1 MNILEKI
8 SELCETR
15 YTPDSRTNQQLRDIK
30 KIADRDAD
38 MLTQILY
45 DYIKQNQDDAT
56 YRKGRLKAAQR
67 MLGELQ

>member
-8 SELCETR
+8 SELCKSR
-15 YTPDSRTNQQLRDIK
+15 YTPDSRTNRQLHDIK
-30 KIADRDAD
+30 KIADRDAN

-45 DYIKQNQDDAT
+45 DYVKQNQDDPT
-56 YRKGRLKAAQR
+56 YRKVRLKAAKR